1 MFEMWYRLIR
11 WENRPKITCFSCESI
26 ENVLRDRICWRLND
40 MLVTLA
46 VIGGLAI
53 IVVFIRALGLKR
65 ISVEFDG
72 NRQLFRRNDQLED
85 EKAPKQLNK

>member
-1 MFEMWYRLIR
+1 
-11 WENRPKITCFSCESI
+11 
-26 ENVLRDRICWRLND
+26 

-72 NRQLFRRNDQLED
+72 NRQLFRRNGQLED